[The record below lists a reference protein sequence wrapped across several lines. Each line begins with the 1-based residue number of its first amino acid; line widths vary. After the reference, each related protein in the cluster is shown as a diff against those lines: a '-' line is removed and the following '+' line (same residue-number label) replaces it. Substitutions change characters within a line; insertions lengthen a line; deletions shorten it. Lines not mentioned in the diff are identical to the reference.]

1 MEMADNENIPA
12 NPEETPVIPAE
23 TADQKDAEKPPKTL
37 ILNNF
42 PPELYH
48 RLKPTFDAWNSKKV
62 PKLPFGHYIIHLL
75 ADEEGTSVTIAKLRE
90 RIEVIVQENEQL
102 EGRITELQTTVS
114 EKQERIDELENEL
127 SEESSAKEHHHLRI
141 VGLESQIK
149 SLQAQPAPAP
159 VARVVPGQYSEKAML
174 AGMQAVMD
182 KAAELT
188 SPGIFNRFQTFTREQ
203 YQAVFQEAYAK
214 ALLP

>member
-1 MEMADNENIPA
+1 MENEDNEITPA

-102 EGRITELQTTVS
+102 EGRITELQATVS
-114 EKQERIDELENEL
+114 EKQERIDELQDQL
-127 SEESSAKEHHHLRI
+127 SQ
-141 VGLESQIK
+141 ESQSGDEHETRVIQLEAK
-149 SLQAQPAPAP
+149 LKALQAQPAPAP